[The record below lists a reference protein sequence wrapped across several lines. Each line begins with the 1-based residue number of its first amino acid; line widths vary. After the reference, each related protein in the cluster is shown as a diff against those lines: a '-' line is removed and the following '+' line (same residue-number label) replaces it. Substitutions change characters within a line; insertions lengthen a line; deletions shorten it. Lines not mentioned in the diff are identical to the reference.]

1 MEQSPM
7 LSVPVA
13 GGRQMEPLNWYFIA
27 AACPVAAIALF
38 FLGGILPPS
47 LLVLLFI
54 YCLLIG
60 PASLVIGIVESV
72 RRRRGPVVHAE
83 PRGMA
88 LYPSLIQV
96 RVRRYSYAFG
106 ITAGPISLIVELALQ
121 VPIVHAIIHILCGF
135 LLSAISFTLCVSNPW
150 RPSCIHRGPFI
161 VFSPDHF
168 EIHPLTDSS
177 PTPIPWDMHPCI
189 EGFTADDTAFF
200 PCMLMHVSVDGL
212 DEDLVFDM
220 TGSPM
225 RFVLLRRLIDYFV
238 DKPEERAKLGLPEGA
253 QLVRSLLTAP

>member
-13 GGRQMEPLNWYFIA
+13 GGRQMEPLNWYFAA
-27 AACPVAAIALF
+27 AACPVAVIVLF

-47 LLVLLFI
+47 LLVFLFV

-96 RVRRYSYAFG
+96 RVRRYSYTFG
-106 ITAGPISLIVELALQ
+106 IAAGPISLIVEPALQ

-135 LLSAISFTLCVSNPW
+135 LLSAISFMLCVSNPW

-161 VFSPDHF
+161 VFSPDHM
-168 EIHPLTDSS
+168 EIHPLADSS
-177 PTPIPWDMHPCI
+177 PTPIPWDLHPRI
-189 EGFTADDTAFF
+189 EGFTVEDYAFF
-200 PCMLMHVSVDGL
+200 PCMHMHVSVDGL
-212 DEDLVFDM
+212 EDNLVFDM
-220 TGSPM
+220 TGAPM

-238 DKPEERAKLGLPEGA
+238 DKPEERAKLGRPEGA

>member
-7 LSVPVA
+7 MSVPVA
-13 GGRQMEPLNWYFIA
+13 GGRQMEPLSWYFIA
-27 AACPVAAIALF
+27 AAFPVAAIALF
-38 FLGGILPPS
+38 LLGGILPPS
-47 LLVLLFI
+47 LIVLLFI
-54 YCLLIG
+54 YCLLIC

-83 PRGMA
+83 PKGMA

-96 RVRRYSYAFG
+96 RVRQYSYAFG
-106 ITAGPISLIVELALQ
+106 IAAGPISLVVELALH

-135 LLSAISFTLCVSNPW
+135 LLSAISFMLCATNPW
-150 RPSCIHRGPFI
+150 RPSSIHRGPFI

-177 PTPIPWDMHPCI
+177 PTPIPWDMHPRI
-189 EGFTADDTAFF
+189 DGFTAGDTAFF
-200 PCMLMHVSVDGL
+200 PCMLMHVSADGL

-220 TGSPM
+220 MGSPM

-238 DKPEERAKLGLPEGA
+238 DKPEERAKLGRPEGA

>member
-13 GGRQMEPLNWYFIA
+13 GGRQMEPLSWYFIA
-27 AACPVAAIALF
+27 AAFPVAAIALF
-38 FLGGILPPS
+38 LLGGILPPS
-47 LLVLLFI
+47 LIVLLFI
-54 YCLLIG
+54 YCLLIC
-60 PASLVIGIVESV
+60 PTSLVIGIVESV
-72 RRRRGPVVHAE
+72 RRRRGPVVHE
-83 PRGMA
+83 VPQGMA

-96 RVRRYSYAFG
+96 RVRRYSFAFG
-106 ITAGPISLIVELALQ
+106 ITAGPISLIAELALQ

-135 LLSAISFTLCVSNPW
+135 LLSAISFMLYVSNPW
-150 RPSCIHRGPFI
+150 RPSSIHRGPFI
-161 VFSPDHF
+161 VLSPDHM

-177 PTPIPWDMHPCI
+177 PTPIPWDMHPRI
-189 EGFTADDTAFF
+189 EGFTAEDDIFF
-200 PCMLMHVSVDGL
+200 PCMLMHISADGL

-238 DKPEERAKLGLPEGA
+238 AHPEERAKLGRPEGA

>member
-7 LSVPVA
+7 MSVPVA

-27 AACPVAAIALF
+27 AACPVAVAALF
-38 FLGGILPPS
+38 FLGGFLPPS
-47 LLVLLFI
+47 LIVLLFI
-54 YCLLIG
+54 YCLVIC
-60 PASLVIGIVESV
+60 PVSLVIGIVESI

-83 PRGMA
+83 RKGMA

-96 RVRRYSYAFG
+96 RVRQYSYAFG
-106 ITAGPISLIVELALQ
+106 ITAGPISLIVELAVG
-121 VPIVHAIIHILCGF
+121 VPILHAIIHILCGF
-135 LLSAISFTLCVSNPW
+135 LLSAISFMLCVSNPW
-150 RPSCIHRGPFI
+150 RSLSIHRGPFI

-177 PTPIPWDMHPCI
+177 PTPIPWDMHPRI
-189 EGFTADDTAFF
+189 EGFTADDSAFF

-212 DEDLVFDM
+212 DEGLVFDM

-225 RFVLLRRLIDYFV
+225 RFVLLRRLVAYFV
-238 DKPEERAKLGLPEGA
+238 NKPEERAKLGQPEGA

>member
-13 GGRQMEPLNWYFIA
+13 GGRQMEPLNWYFAA

-54 YCLLIG
+54 YCVLIG

-121 VPIVHAIIHILCGF
+121 VPIVHAIIHIFCGF
-135 LLSAISFTLCVSNPW
+135 LLSAISFMLCIINPW

-161 VFSPDHF
+161 VFSPDHM
-168 EIHPLTDSS
+168 EIHPLADSS
-177 PTPIPWDMHPCI
+177 PTPIPWDLHPRI
-189 EGFTADDTAFF
+189 EGFTVEDYAFF
-200 PCMLMHVSVDGL
+200 PCMHMHVSVDGL
-212 DEDLVFDM
+212 EDGLVFDM
-220 TGSPM
+220 TGAPM

-238 DKPEERAKLGLPEGA
+238 DKPEERAKLGQPEGA

>member
-27 AACPVAAIALF
+27 AACPVAVIVLY

-47 LLVLLFI
+47 LLVLLFF
-54 YCLLIG
+54 YCLLLC
-60 PASLVIGIVESV
+60 PASLVIGIAESI
-72 RRRRGPVVHAE
+72 RHRRGPV
-83 PRGMA
+83 
-88 LYPSLIQV
+88 
-96 RVRRYSYAFG
+96 
-106 ITAGPISLIVELALQ
+106 
-121 VPIVHAIIHILCGF
+121 VHAIIHILCGF
-135 LLSAISFTLCVSNPW
+135 LLSAISFMLCVSNPW

-161 VFSPDHF
+161 VFSPDHM

-177 PTPIPWDMHPCI
+177 PTPIPWDLHPRI
-189 EGFTADDTAFF
+189 EGFTADDSAFF
-200 PCMLMHVSVDGL
+200 PSMNMHVCIDGL
-212 DEDLVFDM
+212 EESLVFDM
-220 TGSPM
+220 TGSPV

-238 DKPEERAKLGLPEGA
+238 DKPEERAKLGQPEGA